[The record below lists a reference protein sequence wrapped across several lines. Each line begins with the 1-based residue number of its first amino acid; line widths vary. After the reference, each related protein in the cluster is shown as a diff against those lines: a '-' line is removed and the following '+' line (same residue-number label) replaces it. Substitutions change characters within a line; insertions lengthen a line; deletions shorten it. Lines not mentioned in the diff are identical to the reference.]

1 MTSKELLYLE
11 DALGHE
17 KYFQSKCKETASQLQ
32 DIELK
37 TCIEQMAQKHQQ
49 IFQQFLWLTVREG
62 TSMGDKNL
70 MENIL
75 LLEKGVCDLF
85 LHGTIE
91 SSTSSVHQAFST
103 ALHDSLGMQDTIY
116 DMMAEKGWY
125 PAEQA
130 EQKKIDSVLNKR

>member
-1 MTSKELLYLE
+1 
-11 DALGHE
+11 
-17 KYFQSKCKETASQLQ
+17 
-32 DIELK
+32 
-37 TCIEQMAQKHQQ
+37 
-49 IFQQFLWLTVREG
+49 
-62 TSMGDKNL
+62 MGDKNL

-130 EQKKIDSVLNKR
+130 EQKKIDSVRQKFSSKQAN